1 MQRVT
6 TVHGGL
12 DIAELRSLGLRPEQ
26 VLDFSSNINPLGPSQ
41 RVRTAAAEADL
52 SAYPDRDC
60 LALREALAER
70 LNLGIDSLMIGNGS
84 TELIHL
90 LARAYLRP
98 GNRCLIFAPTFGEY
112 ETASAI
118 CGAELHVVTAKES
131 QGFRWPIDEVL
142 QTIERVRPSLVFL
155 CNPNNPTGVYVG
167 RDVVEH
173 IRTSVGE
180 SGLLVL
186 DNAYAPL
193 ADDPWDPFPLLDG
206 GNIAILGSMTKDHAL
221 AGIRLGYLAADPSVV
236 AEVLRLQPAW
246 SVNAVAQAVG
256 VAALEDEEHVAAA
269 RQVVL
274 EAKEY
279 LYSELET
286 AGVPVTPS
294 AANFILAK
302 VGDAPKIRRA
312 LLGRGIVVRDCTSF
326 GLPEHIRI
334 AVRTLQECARLLEA
348 LQGNIVGTGIS
359 NTPTLICLSR
369 PSSVPFKSSMPG
381 ALCRSTDREPASQH
395 DR

>member
-1 MQRVT
+1 MGRVT

-41 RVRTAAAEADL
+41 RVRTAAAQADL
-52 SAYPDRDC
+52 SAYPDRHC

-70 LNLGIDSLMIGNGS
+70 LNLGIDNLMIGNGS

-98 GNRCLIFAPTFGEY
+98 GDRCLIFAPTFGEY
-112 ETASAI
+112 ETAAAM
-118 CGAELHVVTAKES
+118 CGAELHVVTAEEARE
-131 QGFRWPIDEVL
+131 FHWPVDEAL
-142 QTIERVRPSLVFL
+142 QTIQQVRPSLVFL
-155 CNPNNPTGVYVG
+155 CNPNNPTGTYVG
-167 RDVVEH
+167 RDVVERL
-173 IRTSVGE
+173 RTAAGN

-193 ADDPWDPFPLLDG
+193 ADCPWDPFPLLDG

-221 AGIRLGYLAADPSVV
+221 AGVRLGYLAADPSVV
-236 AEVLRLQPAW
+236 AEVQRLQPVW

-256 VAALEDEEHVAAA
+256 VAALEDDEHVAAA

-302 VGDAPKIRRA
+302 VGEAPKVRRA
-312 LLGRGIVVRDCTSF
+312 LLGRGIAVRDCTSF

-334 AVRTLQECARLLEA
+334 AVRQIEECDRLLEA
-348 LQGNIVGTGIS
+348 LRE
-359 NTPTLICLSR
+359 TLSERQSQTHR
-369 PSSVPFKSSMPG
+369 P
-381 ALCRSTDREPASQH
+381 
-395 DR
+395 